1 MDDAMHS
8 SIQMTPWEF
17 EDVVL
22 YRSLSGAYAAKVWAL
37 ERGQSFTNHGYSSCA
52 FDIRDSMSFDKAPVL
67 LVIKIPRG
75 TPFLYIDGLRE
86 AYCRKNRQEIWA
98 FQSEVV
104 LDKSMTFK
112 VLHKEKQPVQR
123 VDVKGMTR
131 KCGDPWQRKSKVH
144 VMYVQVCP

>member
-98 FQSEVV
+98 FKLASPQGLLEQSGHGRFA
-104 LDKSMTFK
+104 SPRSCST
-112 VLHKEKQPVQR
+112 R
-123 VDVKGMTR
+123 V
-131 KCGDPWQRKSKVH
+131 
-144 VMYVQVCP
+144 